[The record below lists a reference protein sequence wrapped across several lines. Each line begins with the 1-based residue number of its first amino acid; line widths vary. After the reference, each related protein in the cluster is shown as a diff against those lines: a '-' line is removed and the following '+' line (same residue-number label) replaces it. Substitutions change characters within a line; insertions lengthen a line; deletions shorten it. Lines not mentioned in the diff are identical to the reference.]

1 MRALVTGG
9 TGFIGSNLT
18 EELVKLGY
26 EVVITGFD
34 NELKIDNFNGKFITG
49 DLSEINFD
57 KIGYVDV
64 VFHQAA
70 NNDTT
75 LLDRNK
81 MFMDNLDSSKRLF
94 DWAIKNDC
102 KNIVYAS
109 STAIYGN
116 VEAPFKEDGIKNPLN
131 PYAESKLLLD
141 NYVQQLIKKQEI
153 NIVGLRY
160 CNVYG
165 KGEGYKGKRSTMIYQ
180 LAQQMIK
187 GNPRLFKFGEQKR
200 DYIYVKDVVKANLL
214 ASKSRESCIINC
226 GSGRDYSFNYI
237 VDVLNRILNLDRKPE
252 YIDNP
257 YIGRYQDHTLCDM
270 SLAKE
275 KINFISEYDL
285 DKGIEDYYNSGKL
298 ID

>member
-180 LAQQMIK
+180 LVQQMIK

-285 DKGIEDYYNSGKL
+285 DKGIEDYYNSGEL
-298 ID
+298 I

>member
-298 ID
+298 I

>member
-70 NNDTT
+70 NNDTS

-94 DWAIKNDC
+94 DWAIKNNC

-270 SLAKE
+270 SLAKD

-298 ID
+298 I

>member
-1 MRALVTGG
+1 MRILVTGG

-18 EELVKLGY
+18 EELLRLGHDL
-26 EVVITGFD
+26 VITGFD
-34 NELKIDNFNGKFITG
+34 NELKIDNFNGELITG
-49 DLSEINFD
+49 DLYSIDWN
-57 KIGYVDV
+57 KIRDIDV
-64 VFHQAA
+64 LFHQAA

-75 LLDRNK
+75 LMDRNK
-81 MFMDNLDSSKRLF
+81 MFQDNLDSSKKLF
-94 DWAIKNDC
+94 ELVIKNGC
-102 KNIVYAS
+102 KKIVYAS
-109 STAIYGN
+109 STAIYGD
-116 VEAPFKEDGIKNPLN
+116 VKAPFKEDGIKNPLN

-141 NYVQQLIKKQEI
+141 NYVEQLAKKHEDVI
-153 NIVGLRY
+153 IVGLKY

-165 KGEGYKGKRSTMIYQ
+165 KGEGYKGERATMIYQ

-187 GNPRLFKFGEQKR
+187 ENPRLFKFGEQKR
-200 DYIYVKDVVKANLL
+200 DYIYIKDVVKANLL
-214 ASKSRESCIINC
+214 ASEAKNSCIVNC

-275 KINFISEYDL
+275 KINFIPEFDL
-285 DKGIEDYYNSGKL
+285 DKGIEDYYNSGEL
-298 ID
+298 I

>member
-180 LAQQMIK
+180 LVQQMIK

-214 ASKSRESCIINC
+214 ASKSKESCIINC

>member
-18 EELVKLGY
+18 EELIRLGY

-102 KNIVYAS
+102 KSIVYAS

-165 KGEGYKGKRSTMIYQ
+165 KGEGYKGKRATMIYQ
-180 LAQQMIK
+180 LVQQMIK

-214 ASKSRESCIINC
+214 ASKSKESCIINC

-237 VDVLNRILNLDRKPE
+237 VDVLNRIL
-252 YIDNP
+252 Y
-257 YIGRYQDHTLCDM
+257 
-270 SLAKE
+270 
-275 KINFISEYDL
+275 
-285 DKGIEDYYNSGKL
+285 
-298 ID
+298 

>member
-18 EELVKLGY
+18 EELIRLGY

-298 ID
+298 I

>member
-275 KINFISEYDL
+275 KINFIPEYDL

-298 ID
+298 I